1 MARYT
6 VITFVDITRT
16 NPTRSET
23 DKLKLAQQSNFN
35 SLLQAIGLRSNVNWE
50 EDPKKLSGC
59 YHGVFE
65 GKANHWVWT
74 FDTERDD
81 VFLQDDDP
89 VALLV
94 EDLHGVPI
102 IDQLENTVDIY
113 PAVFKTRGD
122 DINTWIKI
130 PFDINS

>member
-1 MARYT
+1 MSIGKKILKNYLGAIT
-6 VITFVDITRT
+6 VC
-16 NPTRSET
+16 
-23 DKLKLAQQSNFN
+23 LKAKPI
-35 SLLQAIGLRSNVNWE
+35 IG
-50 EDPKKLSGC
+50 
-59 YHGVFE
+59 F
-65 GKANHWVWT
+65 WT